1 MFPTENILRLPLHR
15 HRAHA
20 LPSGRTGAAK
30 CIFVH
35 WLTPP
40 QEAAHAG
47 WKRRERTLW
56 NNPVITSSSST
67 STQHPNNS
75 SRCHILLSQRL
86 PPLAAPVIA
95 APKLLRC
102 HVLLRCHTG
111 HRLAHNQMSTTA
123 KYWPSFA
130 AAPFHSINTGFRM
143 TFNIVKL
150 LNSHFWGAKNCIF
163 LNQVLSHQ
171 ACKYPVFTPSLRKCC
186 VLSFCS
192 HTRIEWDKRRVTQ

>member
-1 MFPTENILRLPLHR
+1 MFYGYLCIATALMRYLPDEPVQPSVFLSTGSRHLKRRPTLAEQEERERRGTIPSSPPPPPLPLSI
-15 HRAHA
+15 
-20 LPSGRTGAAK
+20 P
-30 CIFVH
+30 I
-35 WLTPP
+35 TPP
-40 QEAAHAG
+40 AA
-47 WKRRERTLW
+47 TYC
-56 NNPVITSSSST
+56 
-67 STQHPNNS
+67 
-75 SRCHILLSQRL
+75 SRSVCRHS

-102 HVLLRCHTG
+102 HVLLGCHTG

-130 AAPFHSINTGFRM
+130 AAPFHSINTSFRM

-171 ACKYPVFTPSLRKCC
+171 VCKCPVFTPSLRKCC
-186 VLSFCS
+186 VLSCCS